1 MSIYIKIMNNN
12 IEKLNENISLLS
24 EALML
29 AQNTIKE
36 DEDKKEK
43 LKNLNSVL
51 IKENLTY
58 RSKLKK
64 IYSYLSN
71 KKNDIDNNDKNDK
84 NDKKDDE
91 ELQTILKDLKE
102 IIIDNNTIECMLIK
116 YMDDI
121 KKIGT

>member
-1 MSIYIKIMNNN
+1 MNNN
-12 IEKLNENISLLS
+12 IDKLNENISLLS

-43 LKNLNSVL
+43 LKNLNSIL

-64 IYSYLSN
+64 IFSYLSN
-71 KKNDIDNNDKNDK
+71 KKNDDDNDN
-84 NDKKDDE
+84 E

-102 IIIDNNTIECMLIK
+102 IIIDNNTIECMLTK

-121 KKIGT
+121 KKIGTD

>member
-1 MSIYIKIMNNN
+1 MNN
-12 IEKLNENISLLS
+12 IDKLNENISLLS

-43 LKNLNSVL
+43 LKILNSIL

-64 IYSYLSN
+64 IFSYLSN
-71 KKNDIDNNDKNDK
+71 KKNN
-84 NDKKDDE
+84 DE
-91 ELQTILKDLKE
+91 ELQTILVDLKE
-102 IIIDNNTIECMLIK
+102 IIIDNNTIECMLTK
-116 YMDDI
+116 YIDDI
-121 KKIGT
+121 KKIGTD

>member
-1 MSIYIKIMNNN
+1 MNNN
-12 IEKLNENISLLS
+12 IDKLNENISLLS

-43 LKNLNSVL
+43 LKNLNSIL

-64 IYSYLSN
+64 IFSYLSN
-71 KKNDIDNNDKNDK
+71 KKNNN
-84 NDKKDDE
+84 DE
-91 ELQTILKDLKE
+91 ELQTILVDLKE
-102 IIIDNNTIECMLIK
+102 IIIDNNTIECMLTK

-121 KKIGT
+121 KKIGTD

>member
-12 IEKLNENISLLS
+12 IDKLNDNISLLS

-43 LKNLNSVL
+43 LKNLNSIL

-64 IYSYLSN
+64 IFTYLSN
-71 KKNDIDNNDKNDK
+71 KKNDKDN
-84 NDKKDDE
+84 KDDNYNNNDE

-102 IIIDNNTIECMLIK
+102 IIVDNNTIECMLIK

-121 KKIGT
+121 KKIGTE

>member
-12 IEKLNENISLLS
+12 IDKLNENISLLS

-43 LKNLNSVL
+43 LKNLNSIL

-64 IYSYLSN
+64 IFSYLSN
-71 KKNDIDNNDKNDK
+71 KKNDNDNDNN
-84 NDKKDDE
+84 DDE

-121 KKIGT
+121 KKIGTE

>member
-1 MSIYIKIMNNN
+1 MNN
-12 IEKLNENISLLS
+12 IDKLNENISILS

-36 DEDKKEK
+36 DQDKKEK
-43 LKNLNSVL
+43 LKNLNSIL

-64 IYSYLSN
+64 IFSYLSN
-71 KKNDIDNNDKNDK
+71 KKNN
-84 NDKKDDE
+84 DE
-91 ELQTILKDLKE
+91 ELQTILADLKE
-102 IIIDNNTIECMLIK
+102 IIIDNNTIECMLTK

-121 KKIGT
+121 KKIGTE

>member
-12 IEKLNENISLLS
+12 IDKLNENISLLS

-43 LKNLNSVL
+43 LKNLNSIL

-64 IYSYLSN
+64 IFTYLSN
-71 KKNDIDNNDKNDK
+71 KKNDKNDK
-84 NDKKDDE
+84 NDNNDE

-102 IIIDNNTIECMLIK
+102 IIVDNNTIECMLIK

-121 KKIGT
+121 KKIGTE

>member
-1 MSIYIKIMNNN
+1 MNNN
-12 IEKLNENISLLS
+12 IDKLNDNISLLS

-43 LKNLNSVL
+43 LKNLNSIL

-64 IYSYLSN
+64 IFTYLSN
-71 KKNDIDNNDKNDK
+71 KKNDKDN
-84 NDKKDDE
+84 KDDNYNNNDE

-102 IIIDNNTIECMLIK
+102 IIVDNNTIECMLIK

-121 KKIGT
+121 KKIGTE

>member
-1 MSIYIKIMNNN
+1 MNN
-12 IEKLNENISLLS
+12 IDKLNENISLLS

-36 DEDKKEK
+36 DEDKKVK
-43 LKNLNSVL
+43 LKNLNSIL

-64 IYSYLSN
+64 IFSYLSN
-71 KKNDIDNNDKNDK
+71 KKNN
-84 NDKKDDE
+84 DE
-91 ELQTILKDLKE
+91 ELQTIIVDLKE
-102 IIIDNNTIECMLIK
+102 IIIDNNTIECMLTK

-121 KKIGT
+121 KKIGTE

>member
-12 IEKLNENISLLS
+12 IDKLNENISLLS

-43 LKNLNSVL
+43 LKNLNSIL

-64 IYSYLSN
+64 IFTYLSN
-71 KKNDIDNNDKNDK
+71 KKNDKDN
-84 NDKKDDE
+84 KDDNYNNNDE

-102 IIIDNNTIECMLIK
+102 IIVDNNTIECMLIK

-121 KKIGT
+121 KKIGTE

>member
-1 MSIYIKIMNNN
+1 MNN
-12 IEKLNENISLLS
+12 IDKLNDNISLLS

-43 LKNLNSVL
+43 LKNLNSIL

-64 IYSYLSN
+64 IFTYLSN
-71 KKNDIDNNDKNDK
+71 KKNDNNDNN
-84 NDKKDDE
+84 DE

-102 IIIDNNTIECMLIK
+102 IIVDNNTIECMLIK

-121 KKIGT
+121 KKIGTE

>member
-12 IEKLNENISLLS
+12 IDKLNENISLLS

-71 KKNDIDNNDKNDK
+71 KKNDIDNNDKND
-84 NDKKDDE
+84 NNDDE

>member
-1 MSIYIKIMNNN
+1 MNNN
-12 IEKLNENISLLS
+12 IDKLNENISLLS

-36 DEDKKEK
+36 DEDKKDK
-43 LKNLNSVL
+43 LKNLNSIL

-64 IYSYLSN
+64 IFSYLSN
-71 KKNDIDNNDKNDK
+71 KKNN
-84 NDKKDDE
+84 DE
-91 ELQTILKDLKE
+91 ELQTILVDLKE
-102 IIIDNNTIECMLIK
+102 IIIDNNTIECMLTK

-121 KKIGT
+121 KKIGTE